1 MNNSTSSPALQH
13 DKNVPLNVGVS
24 PAKGGWA
31 LSDRLD
37 WALALQVSPPAR
49 FVAVAIVKHTG
60 AETGL
65 AWPSMATLA
74 GLTGYSKATVKRAVR
89 ELEKGAHFDIT
100 RLKIG
105 RKNTSN
111 RYRVPVKGWGQSDP
125 MGGVRVTPEPVSTE
139 PVHTQ
144 RARVSCETHGRTWY
158 EADGVNCF
166 ECSKERMAVGAKRT
180 PRKPRGGMPV
190 YAERPPRADVPMTAQ
205 QTAIAEELAVERS
218 WREQGDGSWRKAG
231 H

>member
-1 MNNSTSSPALQH
+1 MNLTAISPAKL

-24 PAKGGWA
+24 PAMSGWP
-31 LSDRLD
+31 LSARLD

-111 RYRVPVKGWGQSDP
+111 RYRVPVKRTARTALS
-125 MGGVRVTPEPVSTE
+125 VRKS
-139 PVHTQ
+139 
-144 RARVSCETHGRTWY
+144 A
-158 EADGVNCF
+158 
-166 ECSKERMAVGAKRT
+166 
-180 PRKPRGGMPV
+180 
-190 YAERPPRADVPMTAQ
+190 
-205 QTAIAEELAVERS
+205 
-218 WREQGDGSWRKAG
+218 WR
-231 H
+231 